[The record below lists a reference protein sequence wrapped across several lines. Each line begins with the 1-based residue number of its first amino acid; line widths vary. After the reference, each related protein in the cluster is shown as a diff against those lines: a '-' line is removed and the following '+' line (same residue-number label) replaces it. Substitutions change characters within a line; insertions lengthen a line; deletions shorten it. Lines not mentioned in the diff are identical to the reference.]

1 MTIKLSKQESEEY
14 FYNAICNGLGY
25 VESGYYLELRY
36 NEEEYKQSADKLKKE
51 GNSPCYEDIIMEIL
65 RQGHKINLYDLEG
78 EEDHIISLKDVHE
91 KVENTQ
97 LNYLMEMINEEDD
110 ADTADVI
117 LQTVFLGGIIF
128 C

>member
-14 FYNAICNGLGY
+14 FYNALCNGLGY
-25 VESGYYLELRY
+25 VESGYYLSLRY
-36 NEEEYKQSADKLKKE
+36 NKEEYKQSADKLKKD
-51 GNSPCYEDIIMEIL
+51 GANVCYEDILMEIL

-91 KVENTQ
+91 KVETIP